1 MAARTNTNGREAK
14 NEECSLNGGP
24 LSLTPKLV
32 LLPGM
37 DGTGELFTNFVKAL
51 PEAFEFVVV
60 RYPPDRFIPY
70 SELADLVRKSCPIS
84 EPFILLAE
92 SYSTP
97 LAVQYAA
104 ANPTNLAALVLC
116 AGFASSPVG
125 GWRRVFAL
133 LLAPIMFRIPLPK
146 FAAEFWLL
154 GPDAP
159 SSLLAAV
166 QVTISSVKPNVL
178 AARVRE
184 AITREVLAELEQIT
198 VPILYIQAKQDR
210 LVSAKCLED
219 IRRINPQIEL
229 AKLDGPHLLLQR
241 EPQKSAD
248 LVSEFLRGL
257 DLSPMGKTGVI
268 G

>member
-1 MAARTNTNGREAK
+1 
-14 NEECSLNGGP
+14 
-24 LSLTPKLV
+24 
-32 LLPGM
+32 M
-37 DGTGELFTNFVKAL
+37 DGTGELFTDFVKAL
-51 PEAFEFVVV
+51 PEAFETVVV
-60 RYPPDRFIPY
+60 RYPSDRFLPH
-70 SELADLVRKSCPIS
+70 SELASLVRESCPVTV
-84 EPFILLAE
+84 PFVLLAE

-97 LAVQYAA
+97 LAIQYAA

-125 GWRRVFAL
+125 GWRRVLAS
-133 LLAPIMFRIPLPK
+133 LLAPIMFRTPLPK

-159 SSLLAAV
+159 STLLTAV
-166 QVTISSVKPNVL
+166 QVTNSSVKPNVL

-184 AITREVLAELEQIT
+184 VITCKVLAELEQIT
-198 VPILYIQAKQDR
+198 VPILYIQAKRDR

-219 IRRINPQIEL
+219 IQRIKPQVKV

-241 EPQKSAD
+241 EPQKSAEV
-248 LVSEFLRGL
+248 VSQFFRGL
-257 DLSPMGKTGVI
+257 DLSPMGSTGVV